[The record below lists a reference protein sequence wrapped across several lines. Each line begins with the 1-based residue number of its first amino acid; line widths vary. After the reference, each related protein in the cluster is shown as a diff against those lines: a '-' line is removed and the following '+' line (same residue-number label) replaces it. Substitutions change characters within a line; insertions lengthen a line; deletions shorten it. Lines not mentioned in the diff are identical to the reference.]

1 MHLTFFD
8 DRILFSFLLQGYTEM
23 FIDIDKYDDYND
35 RNARIKSLNKSGW
48 TEKAFKD
55 VDAVIRLK
63 AYRKLGFTKA
73 ALNDDHHAIRF
84 EAYSALGWSK
94 HAFEDAAQY
103 IRNYAAFVVYKNY

>member
-1 MHLTFFD
+1 MIF
-8 DRILFSFLLQGYTEM
+8 LFHYKDIQKM
-23 FIDIDKYDDYND
+23 IIDTDPYDDYND
-35 RNARIKSLNKSGW
+35 RNTRIKSLNKSGW